1 MKIKK
6 GDHVIVLSGKDKGK
20 SGTVL
25 RTFKDTE
32 KVLVEGIS
40 IVKRHEKAKRR
51 GSVGQTVE
59 REMPIHASN
68 VGLKDKKTGKA
79 SRAGYTFEGEGKDRK
94 KVRITK
100 ASGEKA

>member
-6 GDHVIVLSGKDKGK
+6 GDTVVILTGKDKGK
-20 SGTVL
+20 EGKVL

-32 KVLVEGIS
+32 KVLVEDIA
-40 IVKRHEKAKRR
+40 IAMRHQKATRR
-51 GSVGQTVE
+51 GSAGQIVA
-59 REMPIHASN
+59 RPMPIHVSN
-68 VGLKDKKTGKA
+68 VALKDAKTGKA
-79 SRAGYTFEGEGKDRK
+79 SRVGFVFEGEGKDRK